1 MAAGRAAEPHKGPA
15 GAFTNKGSQQRPFLS
30 RPNTPNAFQAP
41 LADWQAIQ
49 MRGGEVTTAQNE
61 VGGASAFLQQ
71 PEADPF
77 ISKEN
82 KQKKPHVLEY
92 SFSVCRPLFGPCG
105 VCIGEG
111 IRDDGPGS
119 P

>member
-71 PEADPF
+71 PRGRSIYF
-77 ISKEN
+77 KR
-82 KQKKPHVLEY
+82 KQTKKNPM
-92 SFSVCRPLFGPCG
+92 F
-105 VCIGEG
+105 
-111 IRDDGPGS
+111 
-119 P
+119 